1 MVAPRIEALEAAMM
15 VKSFPVIPR
24 RISLL
29 SVVSM
34 FCSCSCSCSFGRA
47 YMLAVVWF
55 VVGKFGCVVV
65 EELFDIVVQPQ
76 GPASIKQALPLGCS
90 AARQRLPGSFPR
102 LAGLCLSP
110 PPLSE
115 KPGPSIRF
123 LIRQLN
129 VSAASGFSVV
139 HCRSTFFSLSLEIY
153 LQGGIESRQ

>member
-1 MVAPRIEALEAAMM
+1 
-15 VKSFPVIPR
+15 
-24 RISLL
+24 
-29 SVVSM
+29 
-34 FCSCSCSCSFGRA
+34 
-47 YMLAVVWF
+47 MLAVVWF

-76 GPASIKQALPLGCS
+76 GPASTKQALPLGCS

-102 LAGLCLSP
+102 LADLCLSL

-115 KPGPSIRF
+115 KPGPSLRL

-139 HCRSTFFSLSLEIY
+139 HCRSTFFFLVQKFIFKAGLKVV
-153 LQGGIESRQ
+153 SRQPSLRRRHNVVLFHSPWCAEEAQAY